1 MKILF
6 VCYANLCRSPL
17 AEVISA
23 AKFPG
28 RIEARSA
35 GVSPAPG
42 RPFEEAVDV
51 VRRFYG
57 RDISRHRPQH
67 VLEFPLGN
75 FDYIVAMDSTVFMRL
90 VRMPE
95 IPEEKL
101 YGWEIADPAGLG
113 VETYEKVARTLE
125 EEIEKFCE
133 DREQEAAEAG
143 SGAAR

>member
-6 VCYANLCRSPL
+6 VCFANLCRSPL

-23 AKFPG
+23 VKFPG

-51 VRRFYG
+51 VKRFYG
-57 RDISRHRPQH
+57 RDISRHRPRH
-67 VLEFPLGN
+67 VLEFPIGE
-75 FDYIVAMDSTVFMRL
+75 FDYVVAMDSTVFIRL
-90 VRMPE
+90 ARMPE

-133 DREQEAAEAG
+133 AREREAAEAG
-143 SGAAR
+143 PGAAS